1 LKLARGEFRS
11 SLSETL
17 QPVADWTST
26 KDPGKAGSFMAT
38 ASTSEE
44 LIHAVAAEMSAGIQ
58 WAVGA
63 WITEIEAALDDPGLT
78 TLGRLRAV
86 QEAVKRYR
94 TAGKPL
100 ACRDEFV
107 A

>member
-1 LKLARGEFRS
+1 
-11 SLSETL
+11 
-17 QPVADWTST
+17 
-26 KDPGKAGSFMAT
+26 MAT
-38 ASTSEE
+38 ASTNEE
-44 LIHAVAAEMSAGIQ
+44 LIQAVAAEMSAGME

-78 TLGRLRAV
+78 TFGRLRAV
-86 QEAVKRYR
+86 QEVVHRYR

-100 ACRDEFV
+100 ARRDEFV